1 MTKQRKTSHS
11 YINKG
16 GSGTDCLT
24 IVLFYPARQAPHN
37 EVMQKNELHGML
49 DLVKPFNAAFEIE
62 TGTQEKMLQ
71 GVLHARRIE
80 TMYSGL
86 RWLDIRR
93 YGIEVIHN
101 VDGEVENQITLP
113 AGDLRRVIQIPQS
126 VTTAGMMPNPTK

>member
-1 MTKQRKTSHS
+1 
-11 YINKG
+11 
-16 GSGTDCLT
+16 
-24 IVLFYPARQAPHN
+24 
-37 EVMQKNELHGML
+37 ML
-49 DLVKPFNAAFEIE
+49 ALVKPFNAAFEIE